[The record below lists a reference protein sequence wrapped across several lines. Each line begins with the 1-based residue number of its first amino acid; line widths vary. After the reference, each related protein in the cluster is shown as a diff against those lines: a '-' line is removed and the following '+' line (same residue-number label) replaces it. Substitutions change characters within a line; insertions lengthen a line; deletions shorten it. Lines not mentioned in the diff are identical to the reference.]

1 MAQITVRQKG
11 VLAQCSRDW
20 PLFYMN
26 DFSRF
31 GLLVDDL
38 NRADT
43 LLLDAGYSIETGE
56 HEIYVAAQDDAPAQV
71 VQMVALLQKQGV
83 EVGTADLISCVYQG

>member
-1 MAQITVRQKG
+1 MAQIIVRQKG
-11 VLAQCSRDW
+11 SLAQCTRDW

-38 NRADT
+38 NRADK
-43 LLLDAGYSIETGE
+43 LLAKAGYQLETGE
-56 HEIYVAAQDDAPAQV
+56 CELYIAAEGDVPAQIQQV
-71 VQMVALLQKQGV
+71 VSLLQGQGLDV
-83 EVGTADLISCVYQG
+83 ATADLISCVYQG

>member
-1 MAQITVRQKG
+1 MARITVRQKG
-11 VLAQCSRDW
+11 ILAQCARDW

-38 NRADT
+38 HQADRV
-43 LLLDAGYSIETGE
+43 LALAGYSTEPGE
-56 HEIYVAAQDDAPAQV
+56 HEIYVQVEGHPPAQV
-71 VQMVALLQKQGV
+71 VKIVELLQGQGL
-83 EVGTADLISCVYQG
+83 EAATADLISCVYQG